1 MKDSSDG
8 LIVGL
13 KFVDATV
20 IHTRPIRLGG
30 VNTPT
35 YLYMDARNT
44 HERKL
49 SLLTLVTSHN
59 SQPQMMMMMMLVTSV
74 GLDIVI
80 GVADAIFLCSLIMP
94 RI

>member
-1 MKDSSDG
+1 VKDSSDG

-49 SLLTLVTSHN
+49 SLLTLVNSHN
-59 SQPQMMMMMMLVTSV
+59 SQPQMMMMLVTSV

>member
-1 MKDSSDG
+1 
-8 LIVGL
+8 
-13 KFVDATV
+13 
-20 IHTRPIRLGG
+20 
-30 VNTPT
+30 
-35 YLYMDARNT
+35 MDARNT

-49 SLLTLVTSHN
+49 SLLTLVNSHN
-59 SQPQMMMMMMLVTSV
+59 SQPQMMMMLVTSV

>member
-49 SLLTLVTSHN
+49 SLLTLVNSHN
-59 SQPQMMMMMMLVTSV
+59 SQPQMMMMLVTSV